1 MNDLPN
7 LDPTFHQPVRTRL
20 AVLLSH
26 GPVSFSKLKATLR
39 ITDGNLDA
47 HLRKFAAAGYL
58 HTKSIFDGRNRT
70 DYSFSSSGTKAF
82 SKYLRDLG
90 HLIGATSIP

>member
-7 LDPTFHQPVRTRL
+7 LDPAFHQPVRTRL

-26 GPVSFSKLKATLR
+26 GPVSFSKLKATLQ

-58 HTKSIFDGRNRT
+58 HTKAAFDGRIRT
-70 DYSFSSSGTKAF
+70 DYSLSSSGAKAF

-90 HLIGATSIP
+90 RLIGAASTP